1 MKNTYQ
7 NLFLVDED
15 SLTALNILMQQEKNS
30 IDQTRHNIFQKV
42 RKEIA
47 ELRLEVETLKE
58 ENLSLLG
65 KLP

>member
-1 MKNTYQ
+1 MKRIYQ
-7 NLFLVDED
+7 DPFLADAD
-15 SLTALNILMQQEKNS
+15 SLTALNVLMQEEKNS
-30 IDQTRHNIFQKV
+30 VDRTRHNIFEKV

-47 ELRLEVETLKE
+47 DLRIEVEMLKE

>member
-1 MKNTYQ
+1 MKRIYQ
-7 NLFLVDED
+7 NPFLVDED
-15 SLTALNILMQQEKNS
+15 SLTALNVLMQEEKNS
-30 IDQTRHNIFQKV
+30 VDRTRHNIFEKA

-58 ENLSLLG
+58 ENLFLLG

>member
-1 MKNTYQ
+1 MKRIYQ
-7 NLFLVDED
+7 NPFLVDED
-15 SLTALNILMQQEKNS
+15 SLTALNVLMQEEKNS
-30 IDQTRHNIFQKV
+30 VDRTRHNIFEKA
-42 RKEIA
+42 RKEIE

>member
-7 NLFLVDED
+7 NPFLVDED
-15 SLTALNILMQQEKNS
+15 SLIALNILMQQEKNS
-30 IDQTRHNIFQKV
+30 VDRTRHHIFEKV
-42 RKEIA
+42 RKEITK
-47 ELRLEVETLKE
+47 LRLEVETLKE

>member
-7 NLFLVDED
+7 NLFLVNED

-30 IDQTRHNIFQKV
+30 IDQTRHNIFEKV
-42 RKEIA
+42 RKEIS

>member
-7 NLFLVDED
+7 NPFLVDED

-30 IDQTRHNIFQKV
+30 VDRTRYNIFEKV
-42 RKEIA
+42 RKEIS
-47 ELRLEVETLKE
+47 ELRLEIETLKE

>member
-1 MKNTYQ
+1 MKRIYQ
-7 NLFLVDED
+7 NPFLVDED
-15 SLTALNILMQQEKNS
+15 SLTALNVLMQEEKNS
-30 IDQTRHNIFQKV
+30 VDRTRHNIFEKV

-47 ELRLEVETLKE
+47 DLRIEVEMLKE

>member
-1 MKNTYQ
+1 
-7 NLFLVDED
+7 
-15 SLTALNILMQQEKNS
+15 MQQEKNS
-30 IDQTRHNIFQKV
+30 VDRTRHHIFEKV
-42 RKEIA
+42 RKEIS

>member
-1 MKNTYQ
+1 MKRIYQ
-7 NLFLVDED
+7 NPFLVDED
-15 SLTALNILMQQEKNS
+15 SLTALNVLMQEEKNS
-30 IDQTRHNIFQKV
+30 VDRTRHNIFEKA

>member
-15 SLTALNILMQQEKNS
+15 SLIALNILMQQEKNS
-30 IDQTRHNIFQKV
+30 VDRTRHNIFEKV
-42 RKEIA
+42 RKEIS

>member
-7 NLFLVDED
+7 NPFLVDED
-15 SLTALNILMQQEKNS
+15 SLIALNILMQQEKNS
-30 IDQTRHNIFQKV
+30 VDRTRHHIFEKV
-42 RKEIA
+42 RKEIS